1 MNETTVTTPNE
12 LDPRPLFEWRSC
24 YWSFLLK
31 LAPEQPSPTI
41 QAQPGLLD
49 S

>member
-12 LDPRPLFEWRSC
+12 LDPRPLFGWRSR
-24 YWSFLLK
+24 YWNLLLK
-31 LAPEQPSPTI
+31 LGPEQPSPTI
-41 QAQPGLLD
+41 QAQPDLLD